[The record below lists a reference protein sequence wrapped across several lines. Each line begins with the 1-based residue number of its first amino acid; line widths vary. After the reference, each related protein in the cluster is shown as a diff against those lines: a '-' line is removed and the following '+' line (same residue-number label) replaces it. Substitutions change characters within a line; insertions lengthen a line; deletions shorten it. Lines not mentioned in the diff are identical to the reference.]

1 MYSKILVPSY
11 KRAEQT
17 KKRYV
22 STLNWLVAAGFCP
35 VLFVRPEEAVEY
47 RRYWPHL
54 ELWTTTAT
62 NIAETRD
69 DAVRQAAELG
79 VERLLMFDD
88 DLTFRTVLGE
98 GEEYWSGKTRNMT
111 LPDVRNAVNT
121 VIDACTA
128 KVPMTG
134 MVYQMFSNS
143 LKEVLS
149 YNKRIQ
155 YAVCLHVPTV
165 IENGWTYSWEAE
177 FMEDFQ
183 FQLSVLQSGYTTVR
197 FNRWLLQSPQPQAM
211 PGGCSEQRTPDKQTA
226 AAVALCQ
233 RFPEYVRLRYKY
245 SKTWNTTYADVSVSF
260 NKFGKRQ

>member
-47 RRYWPHL
+47 RRCWPHL

-69 DAVRQAAELG
+69 DAIRQAAEVG

-88 DLTFRTVLGE
+88 DLSFRTVLGE
-98 GEEYWSGKTRNMT
+98 GDEYLSGKTRSMT
-111 LPDVRNAVNT
+111 LPDVRNAVDT
-121 VIDACTA
+121 VIGACTQ

-134 MVYQMFSNS
+134 MMYQMFSNGC
-143 LKEVLS
+143 KEALS

-155 YAVCLHVPTV
+155 YVACLHIPTV

-183 FQLSVLQSGYTTVR
+183 FQLRVVQSGYLTAR
-197 FNRWLLQSPQPQAM
+197 YNRWLLQSPQPQVM
-211 PGGCSEQRTPDKQTA
+211 PGGCSEQRTPAKQTA
-226 AAVALCQ
+226 AAVALYQ
-233 RFPEYVRLRYKY
+233 KYPEYVRLRYKR
-245 SKTWNTTYADVSVSF
+245 SKEWGIAYADVSVSF
-260 NKFGKRQ
+260 NKFGKDD